1 MELEQRPIRMW
12 QIVAAVCLILAGSL
26 GFFYWQAAVEN
37 SFLSDNGPINGTQ
50 RANAVETVM
59 SAFMEENH
67 DDYFAYFTAEEYN
80 DVISKL
86 SGTYGGIGIY
96 VTTRPEDKAVMLMMP
111 FRNSPAERAGLEYGD
126 IVVGIDGEN
135 VRGKDLDYVTGKMK
149 GEVGTKVRIEIERD
163 GKVLPVKTLTREE
176 VSAQA
181 VTGKRLEGENS
192 NLGYISISSF
202 NMNISEDFQAVYED
216 LSAEDGDLD
225 GIIIDLRY
233 NPGGVLDGAL
243 WLLDYFLPKEN
254 TLLLM
259 NDNTGKKR
267 YVGNMEGIDIP
278 IVILQNEGSAS
289 ASEVFIGTMQDY
301 DRAATVGTNSYGK
314 GIAQYVIGL
323 PSGAGVRYTYA
334 QYFTAQGR
342 EVHKKG
348 LAADYEVPWPEDL
361 PLSGSLSGLVE
372 KDPQLAKAVEVLQ
385 EKIAGI
391 SQEEQEEAA

>member
-1 MELEQRPIRMW
+1 MELEQRPIRLW
-12 QIVAAVCLILAGSL
+12 QIVAAVCLILVGSF
-26 GFFYWQAAVEN
+26 GFFYWQAAVEG
-37 SFLSDNGPINGTQ
+37 SFLPDNGAIDGAQ
-50 RANAVETVM
+50 RAGMVETAM
-59 SAFMEENH
+59 AAFMEENH

-126 IVVGIDGEN
+126 IVVGVDGEN

-192 NLGYISISSF
+192 NLGYMNISSF
-202 NMNISEDFQAVYED
+202 NMNISEDFQAVYGD
-216 LSAEDGDLD
+216 LLGSDEALD

-301 DRAATVGTNSYGK
+301 DRADTVGTNTYGK

-361 PLSGSLSGLVE
+361 PLSGTLSGLVE

-385 EKIAGI
+385 RRIA
-391 SQEEQEEAA
+391 AAAEDAA

>member
-1 MELEQRPIRMW
+1 MEMEQRPLRLW
-12 QIVAAVCLILAGSL
+12 QIVAAVCLILVGSF
-26 GFFYWQAAVEN
+26 GFFYWQAAVEG
-37 SFLSDNGPINGTQ
+37 SFLSDNGPIDGAQ
-50 RANAVETVM
+50 RAGFVETAM
-59 SAFMEENH
+59 AAFMEENH
-67 DDYFAYFTAEEYN
+67 DDYFAYFTAEEYD

-126 IVVGIDGEN
+126 IVVGVDGED

-149 GEVGTKVRIEIERD
+149 GEVGTKVRIEVERD

-181 VTGKRLEGENS
+181 VTGKRLEDANH

-216 LSAEDGDLD
+216 LLTEGSLD

-243 WLLDYFLPKEN
+243 WLLDYFLPKED

-278 IVILQNEGSAS
+278 IVILQNDASAS

-301 DRAATVGTNSYGK
+301 DRADTVGVNSYGK

-361 PLSGSLSGLVE
+361 PLADSLSGLVE
-372 KDPQLAKAVEVLQ
+372 RDPQLAKAVEVLQ
-385 EKIAGI
+385 QKIAA
-391 SQEEQEEAA
+391 SAEDVA

>member
-1 MELEQRPIRMW
+1 MEMEQRPIRWW
-12 QIVAAVCLILAGSL
+12 QMVAAVCLILVGSF
-26 GFFYWQAAVEN
+26 GFFYWQSTVN
-37 SFLSDNGPINGTQ
+37 SSFLGDNGAIDGSQ
-50 RANAVETVM
+50 RAEAVTTAMNAFVER
-59 SAFMEENH
+59 NH
-67 DDYFAYFTAEEYN
+67 DDYFAYFTAEEYD

-111 FRNSPAERAGLEYGD
+111 FRHSPAERAGLQYGD
-126 IVVGIDGEN
+126 IVVGVDGED

-149 GEVGTKVRIEIERD
+149 GEIGTKVRIEIQRD
-163 GKVLPVKTLTREE
+163 GKVLPIKTLTREE

-181 VTGKRLEGENS
+181 VTGKRLEKENA

-202 NMNISEDFQAVYED
+202 NMNISEEFQTVYED
-216 LSAEDGDLD
+216 LLAEKEDGDLD

-243 WLLDYFLPKEN
+243 WLLDYFLPKED

-267 YVGNMEGIDIP
+267 YVGDMEGIDIP
-278 IVILQNEGSAS
+278 IVILQNDGSAS

-301 DRAATVGTNSYGK
+301 HRADTVGTNSYGK

-348 LAADYEVPWPEDL
+348 LAADYEVPWPENL
-361 PLSGSLSGLVE
+361 PLSDSLSGLVE

-385 EKIAGI
+385 AKIVAA
-391 SQEEQEEAA
+391 EQEEAA